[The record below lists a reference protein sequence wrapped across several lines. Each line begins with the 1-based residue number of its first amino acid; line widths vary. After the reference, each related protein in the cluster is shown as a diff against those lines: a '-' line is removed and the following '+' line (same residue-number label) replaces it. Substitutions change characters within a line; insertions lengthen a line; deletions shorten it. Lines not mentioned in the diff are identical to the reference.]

1 MPAVAR
7 AAQFTLADIGY
18 THARGS
24 HYYGGRLAADV
35 PASWRTPTDFS
46 GGKAYVR
53 IEVKKKPNETQSTM
67 YQFCLIQSQ
76 DYTCSQYTK
85 FSKAGIYE
93 WSADLARFWQSHAAY
108 DWGKKPNQIH
118 LIVKDPNQVGIDS
131 GSNFIGAPNTGLYLP
146 LDIRITIWIVSKG
159 ATLDRTGLPPEPPRP
174 DAGVRTSSAKRD
186 GGAPDAGADDDD
198 GTVVPIGDAGV
209 RLQPEPALAT
219 DAGGGGKGGESG
231 SASSGGS
238 GSGGGAG
245 TAAPSGSGG
254 ATGGGNRSVPTPPVD
269 EGADTGVKPSASGGC
284 AIGGQG
290 AGGGLAS
297 LAIVVALAA
306 ALSALSA
313 VRRRRR

>member
-24 HYYGGRLAADV
+24 HYYGGRLAAEV

-108 DWGKKPNQIH
+108 DWGKKPSQIH

-186 GGAPDAGADDDD
+186 GGAPDVGADDDD

-219 DAGGGGKGGESG
+219 DAGGGKGGESG